1 MVVTFPDGTRIR
13 ASSLAAREDDAPP
26 PSFGLYLDPRWQP
39 DWPAEHVDWPDFGLP
54 ADGDRAVA
62 QIRAAFARAVGGEEV
77 EVGCLGGLGRTG
89 TVLACMATI
98 AGVDTDDAVSW
109 VRANYDARAVE
120 TREQEGWV
128 RWFAGAERGRSL

>member
-13 ASSLAAREDDAPP
+13 ASSLAARADDEPP
-26 PSFGLYLDPRWQP
+26 PSFGLYLDRRWRP

-54 ADGDRAVA
+54 LDGIRAA
-62 QIRAAFARAVGGEEV
+62 GQIRAAFARAGRGEEV

-89 TVLACMATI
+89 TVLACMATL

-109 VRANYDARAVE
+109 VRENYDARAVE
-120 TREQEGWV
+120 TPEQEGWV
-128 RWFAGAERGRSL
+128 RWFAVAG